1 MLRIRWSH
9 SEGMT
14 ERGATLVEAAI
25 ILPFVL
31 AFLFTIIDFSRVITR
46 RIIISNSLRVAA
58 RYAALQ
64 PNHCDVAAR
73 TKLTEELT
81 RFGILDSSLDVHTVR
96 DETLPSSTAPVFVLR
111 VTANAQVSCILCPIF
126 QHGLVY
132 LNGDFGQFNFHSEAV
147 VPIEREGACQ

>member
-1 MLRIRWSH
+1 MLNVLRNGNH
-9 SEGMT
+9 SQGEK
-14 ERGATLVEAAI
+14 GATLLEAAI
-25 ILPFVL
+25 LLPIVL

-58 RYAALQ
+58 RYAAIQ

-81 RFGILDSSLDVHTVR
+81 RFGIQDANPRVDTVR
-96 DETLPSSTAPVFVLR
+96 DETLSSSTTPVYVLR
-111 VTANAQVSCILCPIF
+111 VTANAEVSCILCPIL

-132 LNGDFGQFNFHSEAV
+132 LNANSGRFNFRSEAV